1 MTDYSIYFVTANV
14 VEMSSYIRIQFPKD
28 FYLFRG
34 DRQPCTAIKNI
45 QSSLI
50 CTPSDG
56 NIITI
61 TKGYSARALPAGSE
75 VGIKLKSVTNPSKS
89 VSNAIINEQFI
100 IQTISADNYGIDRS
114 YKLDFSI
121 GCTYPC

>member
-14 VEMSSYIRIQFPKD
+14 LDMFSYIQIRFPKE

-45 QSSLI
+45 QSTLI
-50 CTPSDG
+50 CTPLDG
-56 NIITI
+56 NTITI
-61 TKGYSARALPAGSE
+61 TKGYNAKSLPAGSE

-89 VSNAIINEQFI
+89 VSNAIINE
-100 IQTISADNYGIDRS
+100 
-114 YKLDFSI
+114 
-121 GCTYPC
+121 